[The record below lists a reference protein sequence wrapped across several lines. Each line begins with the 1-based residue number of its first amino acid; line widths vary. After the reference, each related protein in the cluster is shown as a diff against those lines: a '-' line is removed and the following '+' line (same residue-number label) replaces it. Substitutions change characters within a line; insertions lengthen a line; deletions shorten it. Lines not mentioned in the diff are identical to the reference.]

1 MNNDTNH
8 DNNDLTI
15 RDEQG
20 KAWQQ
25 PPGEPPPSQPPKS
38 NTNLIWVIVGVCFA
52 CVLISVGVMAA
63 VMFPVFSQAKHAA
76 KKTATLT
83 NAKQH
88 ALGLLMYA
96 ADYDDRMPSKHWCDL
111 SMPYTKNEMLYSSL
125 ILSEGGSVRY
135 DFAFGGTLQGET
147 LMAVDDVANTFM
159 TFESKNNSKNQV
171 GGIELV
177 PLPGRYRTPEG
188 TASCASFTDGSAR
201 FVTDQEFNAAA
212 NESGRFQFFVPPA
225 PIGE

>member
-1 MNNDTNH
+1 MNDDTIF
-8 DNNDLTI
+8 DDKDQTI

-25 PPGEPPPSQPPKS
+25 PPQEPPGPPPRS
-38 NTNLIWVIVGVCFA
+38 NTTLIWVIVGICFG
-52 CVLISVGVMAA
+52 CVILSVGVLAA
-63 VMFPVFSQAKHAA
+63 VMFPVFSQAKLAA
-76 KKTATLT
+76 KKTSTLS

-96 ADYDDRMPSKHWCDL
+96 TDYDDVLPYKDWCDL
-111 SMPYTKNEMLYSSL
+111 SQPYIKGDFYTST
-125 ILSEGGSVRY
+125 ILSDGKATRY
-135 DFAFGGTLQGET
+135 DFAFGSTLLGESLT
-147 LMAVDDVANTFM
+147 AVERPADTFL

-177 PLPGRYRTPEG
+177 PMPGRYSVSGSTG
-188 TASCASFTDGSAR
+188 SCVSFTDGHAGYARDEEVNSAG
-201 FVTDQEFNAAA
+201 NG
-212 NESGRFQFFVPPA
+212 SGRYRFFVPPP